1 MDRGA
6 LVRIAGYVRVSGRE
20 QETSGLGLAAQKAA
34 LSAAA
39 AQREGTILAHVAVEV
54 ASAAGMRKRP
64 VLRTLLDDLDA
75 GKFDG
80 LIVSRLDRL
89 ARSVGDFAG
98 MLDRADKH
106 GWTLICLSPAVDMG
120 EPYGRMMAQVA
131 ASFAELE
138 RSLISIRT
146 REGLEQA
153 RARGTFRPG
162 AHHRFSDETTIAR
175 IMRMNAAGDSL
186 HEIKRALEA
195 EGVPTKYGGKWTA
208 KQVSRIIDREAGN
221 IQ

>member
-1 MDRGA
+1 VV
-6 LVRIAGYVRVSGRE
+6 VRVAAYVRVSGRE
-20 QETSGLGLAAQKAA
+20 QEASGLGLAAQKAA
-34 LSAAA
+34 VSAAA
-39 AQREGTILAHVAVEV
+39 AQRGWTLAHVAVET
-54 ASAAGMRKRP
+54 ASAGTLRKRP

-75 GKFDG
+75 GRYEG

-89 ARSVGDFAG
+89 ARSVGDFAA

-106 GWTLICLSPAVDMG
+106 GWTMVCLSPGVDMS

-162 AHHRFSDETTIAR
+162 VHHRFDDRPTIDR
-175 IMRMNAAGDSL
+175 IGRMRQAGDSF
-186 HEIKRALEA
+186 HEIARALTD
-195 EGVPTKYGGKWTA
+195 EGVPTKKGGAWTGS
-208 KQVSRIIDREAGN
+208 QVRRILEREKGN
-221 IQ
+221 IR